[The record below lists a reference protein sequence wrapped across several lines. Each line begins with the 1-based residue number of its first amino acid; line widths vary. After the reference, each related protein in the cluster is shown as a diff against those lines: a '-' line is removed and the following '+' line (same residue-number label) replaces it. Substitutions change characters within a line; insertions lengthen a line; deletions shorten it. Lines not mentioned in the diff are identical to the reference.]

1 MTAYFRIC
9 LMTVAMVLLIASGAT
24 AQEKSKK
31 AKRAK
36 KSAGYP
42 PKLANATT
50 EVYKTIGRNS
60 GDAVKLQL
68 YEYFPKDH
76 KATDQRPAIVF
87 FFGGGWQ
94 AGSPQQFE
102 QHCEHLAA
110 RGMVAITADYR
121 VASRH
126 DVKVVD
132 CIRDAK
138 SAIRFVRK
146 ESKRLGIDP
155 NRIAAG
161 GGSAGGHLAAACGVI
176 KGLDETSE
184 DPEISSVPNALVL
197 FNPALVLASI
207 DGSSPINEARA
218 GELQKRMGTEPKN
231 VSPYH
236 HVSAGAPATLILHG
250 KADSTVPFRTVEAF
264 AKAMTAAGNRCELIG
279 YPDQQHGFFNH
290 GRGDNKY
297 YQQTVAEMDKFLV
310 SLGYLSDKATLK

>member
-1 MTAYFRIC
+1 MSPRLRI
-9 LMTVAMVLLIASGAT
+9 LLILGTALLLIVPGAA

-36 KSAGYP
+36 KDADYP
-42 PKLANATT
+42 PQLANATA
-50 EVYKTIGRNS
+50 EVYKTIGKNS
-60 GDAVKLQL
+60 DAVKLQL
-68 YEYFPKDH
+68 YSYFPKDH

-94 AGSPQQFE
+94 SGSPRQFE
-102 QHCEHLAA
+102 QHCEYLAS

-126 DVKVVD
+126 GVKVVD

-138 SAIRFVRK
+138 SAIRFIRK
-146 ESKRLGIDP
+146 ESKRFGVDP

-161 GGSAGGHLAAACGVI
+161 GGSAGGHLAAACGAI
-176 KGLDETSE
+176 KGLDEPCE
-184 DPEISSVPNALVL
+184 DPAISSTPNALVL

-207 DGSSPINEARA
+207 DGSSPINEARS
-218 GELQKRMGTEPKN
+218 GELQKRMGADPKD

-236 HVSAGAPATLILHG
+236 HVSAGVPPTLILHG
-250 KADSTVPFRTVEAF
+250 KADSTVPFKTVEAF
-264 AKAMTAAGNRCELIG
+264 AKAMQAAGNRCQLVG
-279 YPDQQHGFFNH
+279 YANQQHGFFNH

-297 YQQTVAEMDKFLV
+297 YRETTLKMDEFLT
-310 SLGYLSDKATLK
+310 SLGYLAGTPTLK